1 MILRALQRSDI
12 PSLLH
17 IEKDCFPDPWQENS
31 WQTAFARA
39 DFFGFVVVD
48 ENGCVG
54 FACATALFE
63 ESELLKIAVL
73 PAMRGKG
80 YGNELLTALLNEAKN
95 RGAEKMFL
103 EVREG
108 NLPARKLYEKTG
120 FIQTRV
126 RKKYYDDGENA
137 VEMFKSMDKE

>member
-1 MILRALQRSDI
+1 MILLALQPSDI
-12 PSLLH
+12 PSLLT
-17 IEKDCFPDPWQENS
+17 IEKECFPDPWTENS
-31 WQTAFARA
+31 WEAAFARN
-39 DFFGFVVVD
+39 DFFGFVLKEKD
-48 ENGCVG
+48 TLIG
-54 FACATALFE
+54 FVCGTALFE
-63 ESELLKIAVL
+63 ESELLKIAVSPPL
-73 PAMRGKG
+73 RGKG
-80 YGNELLTALLNEAKN
+80 CGNQLLGALLDESKK

-137 VEMFKSMDKE
+137 VEMFKTLDKE